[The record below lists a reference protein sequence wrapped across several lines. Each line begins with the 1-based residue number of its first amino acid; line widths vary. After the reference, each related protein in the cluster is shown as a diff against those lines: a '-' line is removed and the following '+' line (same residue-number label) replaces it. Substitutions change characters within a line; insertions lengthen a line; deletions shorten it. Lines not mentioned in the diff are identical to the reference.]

1 MAFGILPREQLGR
14 VMVVDDE
21 ADVRRVVRGHLEK
34 ANYEVI
40 EAENGE
46 EAIALLNA
54 GDNPVYVDTI
64 ICDIRMPKING
75 ADAISYFRREY
86 PSVPILVL
94 TGFPD
99 LKMATSFLQQGVVD
113 YLVKPVEREHLIAA
127 VARAVEQHEMFKGQF
142 TA

>member
-1 MAFGILPREQLGR
+1 MFDAPREQFGR

-21 ADVRRVVRGHLEK
+21 ADIRKVVRTHLAK

-46 EAIALLNA
+46 EAIKLLNQ

-64 ICDIRMPKING
+64 LCDIRMPKVNG
-75 ADAISYFRREY
+75 IEAIQYFRQQY
-86 PSVPILVL
+86 PSIPLVVL

-99 LKMATSFLQQGVVD
+99 LQMATSLIQQGVLD
-113 YLVKPVEREHLIAA
+113 YLVKPVEKDRLVATVKKA
-127 VARAVEQHEMFKGQF
+127 VDQHQLMKGQF
-142 TA
+142 TT